1 MESIIVD
8 GVEYVPAASI
18 VELQSL
24 LAKHH
29 AALIEQQKPGPWPTK
44 EVIDKA
50 VAAEREACA
59 RVCEETNGASF
70 REVGCPAEGGECAA
84 AIRARDE

>member
-29 AALIEQQKPGPWPTK
+29 AALVEQQKPGPWPTK

-59 RVCEETNGASF
+59 RMFDMPDYLNGEQEDWF
-70 REVGCPAEGGECAA
+70 REVAA
-84 AIRARDE
+84 TIRARGEG